1 MRATRLY
8 RAILVVALIA
18 AAMVIGALL
27 LDRPAEPSSVAVGY
41 VPLPRATM
49 VPRYPREYVLPGGVS
64 DTSALVMVQGSVL
77 RRLTVWS
84 ISGNTP
90 PVEVD
95 RGIHPYPLLPNP
107 ARTRVLYSAGRAL
120 MVLDV
125 AARRAQIVGEVPDGG
140 SVIAAQWSPSGRMIA
155 YVVQL
160 EDERVSYLAWQDGSQ
175 PARKM
180 FSTPRSLPI
189 DVAWLADGRPVTIF
203 LGVGPVGGLEARM
216 WVYDWLSDLRSPLPP
231 GVKPLQ
237 PHAPWRSPDGSVQLY
252 PLSGAPDRRVIGGC
266 PTSGVGVAGPE
277 WLSVVEAGGTLPEVA
292 FEKARLLL
300 DRPTWLQDGRVL
312 VRGMA
317 SAACN
322 GGSGLYVGVPG
333 GTLNRLISARSTLDA
348 FDLGG
353 ALDGF
358 PYAVSPDEQ
367 FAIWAD
373 TDLEA
378 ARSTIYRTHLRDGAS
393 EALYQTP
400 DRYVEAPT
408 VFKDR
413 EMIVG
418 MVWLP

>member
-41 VPLPRATM
+41 VPRPRATM

-216 WVYDWLSDLRSPLPP
+216 WVYDWLADLRSPLPP